1 MAQLKTLSA
10 MLAVAYKPH
19 GISDFPPELQPAIQ
33 ENFLDAEVQH
43 GLQSS
48 TVFRQVADREIVATK
63 RGETV
68 TKTRTGLK
76 APKETPS
83 DPSKNTGLDNGM
95 TPSGAKLEQYT
106 LAINQYDDTQ
116 DVNIVSSSVGIVEAF
131 LEAGRVN
138 GVQAAQSVDRLARN
152 ALYGAYLG
160 GNTRIT
166 TTLGAPSTTVAV
178 DDIRGFT
185 WAIQNGMQLP
195 VSMSNGLAAVIG
207 GDVYTVIGVIAD
219 PVNVSTAPKGVSG
232 TLMLSTNCSVAD
244 GTAGQAVVAA
254 IAPAIKRAGERA
266 TTADIVATDK
276 LTLAVVQEAVADLRS
291 NNVPRVNGVGAYV
304 AYASPRQLLGLYR
317 DPEFQMLY
325 RGQFGAE
332 AITSGN
338 VTHMLGVAFVETTE
352 APQQTLNGVKV
363 HRMVVC
369 GQGAIIEGDYE
380 GTGKRETASQDKG
393 LVTVKDGI
401 CHVTRAP
408 IDRLAQTVSLSWY
421 FIGGF
426 AVPTDVTADSTIIPT
441 ATSSAYKRAVVIE
454 SA

>member
-1 MAQLKTLSA
+1 MAQVIFA
-10 MLAVAYKPH
+10 MLAIAQKPF
-19 GISDFPPELQPAIQ
+19 GISDFPAELQPAVQ
-33 ENFLDAEVQH
+33 EKFLDVEVQH
-43 GLQSS
+43 GLQSVN
-48 TVFRQVADREIVATK
+48 VFRRVADREIVSTK

-83 DPSKNTGLDNGM
+83 DPKQNTGLDNGM
-95 TPSGAKLEQYT
+95 TPSSAKLEQYT
-106 LAINQYDDTQ
+106 LSINQYDDTQ
-116 DVNIVSSSVGIVEAF
+116 DVNIVTSGVGIVDAF

-160 GNTRIT
+160 GNTRVT
-166 TTLGAPSTTVAV
+166 TTLGAPGTSVAV

-185 WAIQNGMQLP
+185 WAIHNGMQLP
-195 VSMSNGLAAVIG
+195 VSPANGLAALIG
-207 GDVYTVIGVIAD
+207 GEVYTVISAVAD
-219 PVNVSTAPKGVSG
+219 VVNVSTAPKGVSG
-232 TLMLSTNCSVAD
+232 TLLLSTNCTVLN
-244 GTAGQAVVAA
+244 GTAGQPVVSA

-266 TTADIVATDK
+266 TTAEILPTDR

-291 NNVPRVNGVGAYV
+291 NNVPHVNGMGAYV

-317 DPEFQMLY
+317 DPEFQLLY
-325 RGQFGAE
+325 RGQFGAD

-338 VTHMLGVAFVETTE
+338 VTKMLGVAFVETTE
-352 APQQTLNGVKV
+352 APQQTLNGVKI

-380 GTGKRETASQDKG
+380 ATGKRELASEDAG

-401 CHVTRAP
+401 CHVTREP
-408 IDRLAQTVSLSWY
+408 LDRLKQIVSLSWY

-426 AVPTDVTADSTIIPT
+426 AVPTDVTSDSTIIPT